1 LLLWPRPVLEHLRH
15 VRVDTKSVAVTR
27 ILGARHLTQA
37 VLSGVQP
44 SPEVLAIGVWVDA
57 VHAMTALGLAVTDR
71 CRAWAGLIDTVVA
84 GVWAVLGHRD
94 LRHGMALPAN
104 HDCRRDRLARDVL
117 AIAPGGRPLLRRAD
131 ALQRDSPAKTVDI
144 AGAGRG
150 ADPGPPPAI
159 GARSTSV
166 GR

>member
-1 LLLWPRPVLEHLRH
+1 VNEEASRPIELVRAGWGAALLLWPRPVLEHLRH

-71 CRAWAGLIDTVVA
+71 CRARAGLIDTVVA
-84 GVWAVLGHRD
+84 GVWA
-94 LRHGMALPAN
+94 
-104 HDCRRDRLARDVL
+104 VL

-131 ALQRDSPAKTVDI
+131 ALRRDSPAKTVDI